1 MVPTQSSGIWEGIF
15 FGIEKFLRMKNRVS
29 SKMEDGGEDM
39 GRNKEKKKNCYTLH
53 PQNYIEVKVIRYRF

>member
-39 GRNKEKKKNCYTLH
+39 GRNKEKKKLLH
-53 PQNYIEVKVIRYRF
+53 LTPPKLHRGKGYKV